1 MKERDEARAKNKELS
16 NRNRELNQENQ
27 TLSADNDYLNELY
40 EQIGHI
46 MPSVLTMAKDR
57 VQAKHQH
64 HQQAYEQQKR
74 KKIWELE

>member
-16 NRNRELNQENQ
+16 KRNRELNQENQ
-27 TLSADNDYLNELY
+27 ALSADNDYLNELY
-40 EQIGHI
+40 EQIGRI

-57 VQAKHQH
+57 VQAKRQQ

-74 KKIWELE
+74 KKSWELE